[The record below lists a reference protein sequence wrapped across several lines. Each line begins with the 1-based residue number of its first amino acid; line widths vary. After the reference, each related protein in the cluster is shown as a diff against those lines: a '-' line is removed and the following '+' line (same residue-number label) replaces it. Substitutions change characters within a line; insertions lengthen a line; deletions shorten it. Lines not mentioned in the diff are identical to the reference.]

1 VIRVIRVIRSRAR
14 RASASGFER
23 GETEEMPDMPSIR
36 RPFSARVESPRKQAR
51 TTVARTIARIPS
63 YVRLLVGTLRDS
75 RVSRID
81 RALVVASIA
90 YVLSPLDFIPD
101 VIPFLGQVDDVFL
114 IALALTRL
122 FDQAPREV
130 VLEHWDHDPVELSGK
145 SLKRLLYASSF
156 FLPFRMR
163 RRLRVFAKG

>member
-1 VIRVIRVIRSRAR
+1 MS
-14 RASASGFER
+14 
-23 GETEEMPDMPSIR
+23 ETPTIR
-36 RPFSARVESPRKQAR
+36 RPVTARVESPRRQAR
-51 TTVARTIARIPS
+51 TTLVRTIGRIPS
-63 YVRLLVGTLRDS
+63 YLRLLVGMLRDS
-75 RVSRID
+75 RVSKID
-81 RALVVASIA
+81 RALAVGAIA
-90 YVLSPLDFIPD
+90 YVVSPLDFIPD

-130 VLEHWDHDPVELSGK
+130 VLEHWDHDPAELSGK
-145 SLKRLLYASSF
+145 ALKRLVYAASF